1 MWEEEEMS
9 VQALGSV
16 LGETPDCSTLIT
28 TWPAWLGGLQS
39 RRWRVW
45 RMQGIRKG
53 LMRGSVIPW

>member
-1 MWEEEEMS
+1 MS
-9 VQALGSV
+9 AQALGSV

-28 TWPAWLGGLQS
+28 TWLAWLGGLQS